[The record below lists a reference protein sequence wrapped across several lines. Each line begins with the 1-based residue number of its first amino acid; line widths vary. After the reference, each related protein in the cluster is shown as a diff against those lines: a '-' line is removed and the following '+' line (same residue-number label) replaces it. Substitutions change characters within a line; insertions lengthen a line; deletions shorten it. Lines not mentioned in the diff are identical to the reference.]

1 MNILCSNC
9 GLRYDPAVNNG
20 ICPHCGRY
28 NEAPPEARQA
38 AAAPAYDEL
47 SPDPAPEELWA
58 PPAPPRRRVSRAA
71 LVLLGIFLLAFA
83 AECVA
88 FPLVSSGSRSVQ
100 AQAAYVPD
108 AVREAAAQN
117 EAFAFGPG
125 GRQVTVGA
133 AQRLTDLRGVE
144 QGAVAVRVWCETKKM
159 DGYQSAWATD
169 LFLQAGEIYYPALQ
183 IYDLESF
190 YPELAAGAM
199 DPYDLQGS
207 AMSEGWLYFVV
218 PGEAAKYTLWFQ
230 SQALDRN
237 YDVSEVTMTG
247 VPLAVEEGSVS
258 EG

>member
-47 SPDPAPEELWA
+47 PPDPAPEELWA
-58 PPAPPRRRVSRAA
+58 PPAPPRRRVSRTA
-71 LVLLGIFLLAFA
+71 LVLLALFLLVFA
-83 AECVA
+83 AECVL
-88 FPLVSSGSRSVQ
+88 FPLVSRATRAVQ
-100 AQAAYVPD
+100 AQAAYVPVATQQA
-108 AVREAAAQN
+108 AVQN
-117 EAFAFGPG
+117 EPFAFGPA
-125 GRQVTVGA
+125 GREVLVGT
-133 AQRLTDLRGVE
+133 AQRLTGLRGVE
-144 QGAVAVRVWCETKKM
+144 EGAEVARVWCEIKKM
-159 DGYQSAWATD
+159 DSYRSSWDAGV
-169 LFLQAGEIYYPALQ
+169 FLQAGEVYYPALR

-230 SQALDRN
+230 SQALDRS

-247 VPLAVEEGSVS
+247 VPLTVEEGSVS